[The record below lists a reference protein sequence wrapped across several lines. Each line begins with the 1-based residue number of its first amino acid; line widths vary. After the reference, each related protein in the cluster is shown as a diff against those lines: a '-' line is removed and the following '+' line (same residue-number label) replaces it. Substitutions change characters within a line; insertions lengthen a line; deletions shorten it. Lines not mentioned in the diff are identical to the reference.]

1 MTKHWHDNIQTMTN
15 YPNEYYGITGT
26 LYQTIYYHTAH
37 AHHVLIIYAECKTS
51 TL

>member
-15 YPNEYYGITGT
+15 NPNEYYGRT

-37 AHHVLIIYAECKTS
+37 AHHVLIIYAVCKTS